1 MDSKELILDRYEKIQ
16 KVVENYPSAICIAVS
31 KRQEQE
37 KIQVLVEVGHKDFG
51 ENYLQEWESKKEN
64 FSKSIR
70 WHFIGQTQSRKVK
83 PMVESG
89 IYSIHSLG
97 SESSLSK
104 WNALP
109 NKSVG
114 PSFLQVNLEGETQKG
129 GVSYDLAKKLKGE
142 GKLESIQGL
151 MTIPP
156 FGLDKEILRA
166 HFKKMRHLCD
176 ELKLPELSMG
186 MSSDWQMALEEGST
200 CVRVGTGIF
209 GKRLS

>member
-37 KIQVLVEVGHKDFG
+37 KIQVLVEAGHKDFG
-51 ENYLQEWESKKEN
+51 ENYLQEWESKKES
-64 FSKSIR
+64 FPESIR
-70 WHFIGQTQSRKVK
+70 WHFIGQTQSKKVK

-109 NKSVG
+109 KKTDG
-114 PSFLQVNLEGETQKG
+114 PSFLQVNLEGEVQKG
-129 GVSYDLAKKLKGE
+129 GVDYELAKKLKAE
-142 GKLESIQGL
+142 GKLDSIKGL

-156 FGLDKEILRA
+156 FGLEKEVLRA
-166 HFKKMRHLCD
+166 HFRKMRQLCD
-176 ELKLPELSMG
+176 ELELSELSMG
-186 MSSDWQMALEEGST
+186 MSSDWQMALEEGAT

-209 GKRLS
+209 GSRLS